1 MLGEADV
8 EFEINDYI
16 VEVTAGIEV
25 NELLFFNFGNINED
39 VNVPV
44 FFSGDLDDLLI
55 VDNFNV
61 EGSEIYIDADG
72 VITTAVIGTI
82 EFELDY
88 TVTEGAAEV
97 PCEATFV
104 KL

>member
-1 MLGEADV
+1 
-8 EFEINDYI
+8 
-16 VEVTAGIEV
+16 
-25 NELLFFNFGNINED
+25 
-39 VNVPV
+39 
-44 FFSGDLDDLLI
+44 
-55 VDNFNV
+55 V